1 VVAVKRRAKAEATR
15 ARIIASAY
23 GLFCENGYRASTMDL
38 IAHQAGVA
46 VQTVYFTFHTKD
58 DLLKAVFEWTVLGD
72 DGVPPH
78 RQAWH
83 LDALAEPD
91 GYRALPKIVAGIG
104 AIDARMAPM
113 IGVFSAVAQDPAGAI
128 YQQSEEMRRADM
140 AQLADALARKTP
152 LRKGVTRRRA
162 ADLLFVLT
170 GPALYRDFVL
180 EAGWPPRDWTRWVTD
195 TLIRDLLPDHVTG
208 KSAAPRKPRTGARP
222 GQGT

>member
-1 VVAVKRRAKAEATR
+1 MVAVKRRAKAEATR
-15 ARIIASAY
+15 ARIIAGAY
-23 GLFCENGYRASTMDL
+23 GLFCENGYRATTMDL
-38 IAHQAGVA
+38 IAQQAGVA

-91 GYRALPKIVAGIG
+91 AYRALPKIVAGIG

-128 YQQSEEMRRADM
+128 YQQSGDAPVRHGPAGRRAG
-140 AQLADALARKTP
+140 QKDAATQGRDP
-152 LRKGVTRRRA
+152 PPGR
-162 ADLLFVLT
+162 
-170 GPALYRDFVL
+170 GPAVRAY
-180 EAGWPPRDWTRWVTD
+180 
-195 TLIRDLLPDHVTG
+195 
-208 KSAAPRKPRTGARP
+208 RP
-222 GQGT
+222 GALP

>member
-1 VVAVKRRAKAEATR
+1 MVAVKRQAKAEATR
-15 ARIIASAY
+15 ARIIANAY
-23 GLFCENGYRASTMDL
+23 ALFCENGYRATTMDL
-38 IAHQAGVA
+38 IARRAGVA

-72 DGVPPH
+72 DAVPPH

-91 GYRALPKIVAGIG
+91 AYRAVPKIVAGIG
-104 AIDARMAPM
+104 AINARMAPM
-113 IGVFSAVAQDPAGAI
+113 IAVFNAVAQDPAGAI
-128 YQQSEEMRRADM
+128 YQQSEELRRADM

-170 GPALYRDFVL
+170 GPALYRDFVI
-180 EAGWPPRDWTRWVTD
+180 EAGWTPRDWTRWVT
-195 TLIRDLLPDHVTG
+195 
-208 KSAAPRKPRTGARP
+208 GALTQGPVPGPGPAFRRP
-222 GQGT
+222 LAWYP